1 MNRRRKSEPSALVSL
16 NVVSQEEILCEPV
29 CLEVERE
36 TLVPVDRR
44 EFLRLCASTV
54 AMLGLGGAGLPRVV
68 KAVEEAVKKRPSVVW
83 LNFASDSGCTE
94 ALLKAQYP
102 NAAQLILETLSLDYN
117 ETIQAAAGTQAEEIL
132 QGARKRGGYILIIEG
147 AIPTKKGYG
156 MINRRDMI
164 DIARDF
170 TRGAKL
176 TIAVGSCATWG
187 GVPAGKPNP
196 AGLKG
201 VRDALGVECINL
213 DLCPVNEGILVATIV
228 DFLLRGKMP
237 DLDDFGRPNVF
248 YGQTIHSRCERR
260 GHFGAGRFVEQFG
273 SKEEELGYC
282 LYKVGCK
289 GPATYANCSRMQ
301 YNGRVSWCIHAGG
314 PCIGCAEPYWVDRF
328 AGMYERLPDVPIPG
342 MGGLQAGADQFGKVA
357 GIATVATIAV
367 HAAGTALAGRFK
379 AGSSPVAETAPPAQP
394 AAGEAPATVT
404 SAQAGPKAATPSAPG
419 RAYDTSAQVPPEG
432 PAQDLEKPAQA
443 GPADSESSE

>member
-1 MNRRRKSEPSALVSL
+1 MNSRRKSDTSPLGSL
-16 NVVSQEEILCEPV
+16 NVVSQEEILCESV
-29 CLEVERE
+29 CPEIERR

-44 EFLRLCASTV
+44 EFLGFCTSTV
-54 AMLGLGGAGLPRVV
+54 ALLGLGAAGLPRVV

-94 ALLKAQYP
+94 ALIKASYP

-132 QGARKRGGYILIIEG
+132 QGALKRGDYILIIEG

-170 TRGAKL
+170 TRRAKL

-187 GVPAGKPNP
+187 GVPAGNPNP

-201 VRDALGVECINL
+201 VRDALGIECINL

-228 DFLLRGKMP
+228 DVLLRGKMP
-237 DLDDFGRPNVF
+237 DLDDFGRPKIF
-248 YGQTIHSRCERR
+248 YGQTIHSQCERR
-260 GHFGAGRFVEQFG
+260 GHFGAGRFVERFG

-289 GPATYANCSRMQ
+289 GPMTYANCSKMR
-301 YNGRVSWCIHAGG
+301 YNDRVSWCIGAGG
-314 PCIGCAEPYWVDRF
+314 PCIGCAEPYWVDKF
-328 AGMYERLPDVPIPG
+328 AGFYDRLPGVPIPG
-342 MGGLQAGADQFGKVA
+342 MGGLQAGADKIGEIA
-357 GIATVATIAV
+357 GIATVAVIAA
-367 HAAGTALAGRFK
+367 HAAGTALAGRFQ
-379 AGSSPVAETAPPAQP
+379 AGRSPVAETAPPAQP
-394 AAGEAPATVT
+394 AAGEAPVT
-404 SAQAGPKAATPSAPG
+404 DSSAQAGSGGSNP
-419 RAYDTSAQVPPEG
+419 
-432 PAQDLEKPAQA
+432 
-443 GPADSESSE
+443 